1 MEEVKSSRDS
11 SLDSSSNS
19 LSEQKRDLPPTSI
32 DRTLSTKSFSQ
43 LILEGKIK
51 VDPKNVVA
59 VANQIIFELN
69 ALAGRTLIVYHK
81 LVDII
86 RAALRFV
93 SEYLQVEFE
102 QKTREHWSESIFR
115 QVSPTSNFALLPSN
129 EHHDI
134 GEEHKNMA
142 K

>member
-1 MEEVKSSRDS
+1 M
-11 SLDSSSNS
+11 
-19 LSEQKRDLPPTSI
+19 
-32 DRTLSTKSFSQ
+32 
-43 LILEGKIK
+43 
-51 VDPKNVVA
+51 
-59 VANQIIFELN
+59 
-69 ALAGRTLIVYHK
+69 YHK

-86 RAALRFV
+86 RAAPRFV

-115 QVSPTSNFALLPSN
+115 QVSQTNNFALLPSS